1 MAEKNQISIGELA
14 ERTGC
19 AVSAVRFYADE
30 GLIPTIRSQAG
41 HRYFNRPTI
50 RRVSFILI
58 LQGLGYAL
66 SQIRAMLA
74 TLPDERTPTKADW
87 DRLSRR
93 IDRDLVVKIEQ
104 LEKLRSSLSGCIGC
118 GCLSL
123 KNCALYNPGD
133 KANAQGPG
141 PRYLLGDKAADILG

>member
-41 HRYFNRPTI
+41 HRYFNRATI

-93 IDRDLVVKIEQ
+93 IDQDLVVKIEQ

-123 KNCALYNPGD
+123 KNCALYNPED
-133 KANAQGPG
+133 KANARGPG